1 MLFADNHSATYMYRY
16 AGTQQSQ
23 VNPPP
28 CFSPSHYPIPF
39 YISQSLYF
47 LTWRTSFSCS
57 WCEYPSTIVPG
68 LPSTVLPLLLH
79 LALVASPI
87 AYVHPPVET
96 GVVLNVIGLRVHCPK
111 NKADFREYK
120 GGILLEGKFSS
131 NPWKYDLFPRITGKF
146 SLQETSSS
154 LPKEICQI
162 FGTVQCSYFIMFIL
176 MLIGYEYYIFLLGC
190 EPDMCHTLIIHLPGP
205 LIFSANEHSV

>member
-1 MLFADNHSATYMYRY
+1 
-16 AGTQQSQ
+16 
-23 VNPPP
+23 
-28 CFSPSHYPIPF
+28 
-39 YISQSLYF
+39 
-47 LTWRTSFSCS
+47 
-57 WCEYPSTIVPG
+57 
-68 LPSTVLPLLLH
+68 

-96 GVVLNVIGLRVHCPK
+96 GVVLNVIGWRVQCPK

-131 NPWKYDLFPRITGKF
+131 NPWKYDLFPRIAGKF

-162 FGTVQCSYFIMFIL
+162 FGTV
-176 MLIGYEYYIFLLGC
+176 
-190 EPDMCHTLIIHLPGP
+190 
-205 LIFSANEHSV
+205 